1 MKDIMDLIG
10 RVFLSFT
17 FLYEA
22 YDSIKFYD
30 KTKIIM
36 TSYGLTWRQ
45 DLLLVG
51 AITLLIMGGLMMLL
65 GYRSSFGALLLL
77 LYWVPVTF
85 IVHSFWNDPTPE
97 LYRLNSIHF
106 MKNIAI
112 TGGVLMVLVNGSG
125 RYSMRRLLATAH
137 VRGT

>member
-30 KTKIIM
+30 TTQKIM

-51 AITLLIMGGLMMLL
+51 AITLLILGGLMMLL
-65 GYRSSFGALLLL
+65 GYRASFGAMLLL

-85 IVHSFWNDPTPE
+85 IVHSFWNDSPSD
-97 LYRLNSIHF
+97 YRINSIHF

-125 RYSMRRLLATAH
+125 RYSMRRLLATAR
-137 VRGT
+137 VRGV